1 MRPTNDITDFIT
13 PAYYRAWDYMRR
25 WLFDEYWLIGGRGS
39 GKSTVTARRIVNHIV
54 STPDA
59 NAACF
64 KKHKVEIE
72 DTVYAEILKAINR
85 AGWRP
90 LFKCI
95 TSPYEITYLPTGQK
109 IFFRGLDDA
118 GKSKGITPE
127 IGYLQIGWFEETDQ
141 YAGMKEIDTVL
152 QSIGRGGP
160 HFQVIF
166 TYNPPESSASWVN
179 VEVEKRNPRRFVLHT
194 TYKDWNADW
203 LGPFFFHK
211 MEAIKA
217 DNEMRFRHEYF
228 GEVTGTGNEIF
239 RNIKVVH
246 FTDEDIEEMRR
257 KRWGMDFGQSDPTTL
272 VGTNYIPRM
281 VDGVDIGGRL
291 QLFAEWYKTDARNR
305 EIYAEL
311 ERRQL
316 LYTMIRGDHGGGGK
330 SVINELRDMGVRGLV
345 QAYKP
350 GGSVERGLNWMRD
363 LQAIEIGDDCPWA
376 QREFKQYMWAQMRD
390 GTNRNEFPDKDNH
403 IIDGTRYSRE
413 DEIFANGR
421 SSLAIDL

>member
-1 MRPTNDITDFIT
+1 MRPTHDITDFIT
-13 PAYYRAWDYMRR
+13 PAYYRVWDYMRR
-25 WLFDEYWLIGGRGS
+25 WLFDEFWLIGGRGS
-39 GKSTVTARRIVNHIV
+39 GKSTVAARRIVNHIV
-54 STPDA
+54 AQPDA
-59 NAACF
+59 NAVCV

-85 AGWRP
+85 AGWQP

-95 TSPYEITYLPTGQK
+95 TSPYEVTYLPTGQK

-118 GKSKGITPE
+118 GKSKGITPTV
-127 IGYLQIGWFEETDQ
+127 GYPQIGWFEETDQ
-141 YAGMKEIDTVL
+141 YAGMKEIDTFL

-160 HFQVIF
+160 HFQAIY

-179 VEVEKRNPRRFVLHT
+179 VEVEKRNSYRFVLHT

-211 MEAIKA
+211 MDAIRA
-217 DNEMRFRHEYF
+217 DNEMRYRHEYL

-239 RNIKVVH
+239 RNVKVVH
-246 FTDEDIEEMRR
+246 FTAEDIQEMRR

-272 VGTNYIPRM
+272 VGTNYIPHM
-281 VDGVDIGGRL
+281 VDGIDIGGRL
-291 QLFAEWYKTDARNR
+291 QLFSEWYKVDARNR
-305 EIYAEL
+305 EIYDEL
-311 ERRQL
+311 KRRDL
-316 LYTMIRGDHGGGGK
+316 LYALIRGDHGGGGK
-330 SVINELRDMGVRGLV
+330 TVINELRDMGVRGLI

-363 LQAIEIGDDCPWA
+363 LQAIEIGDDCTNA
-376 QREFKQYMWAQMRD
+376 QREFKQYMWATMRD

-421 SSLAIDL
+421 SRLAI

>member
-1 MRPTNDITDFIT
+1 MRPIHDITDFIT
-13 PAYYRAWDYMRR
+13 PAYYRVWDYMRR
-25 WLFDEYWLIGGRGS
+25 WLFDEFWLIGGRGS
-39 GKSTVTARRIVNHIV
+39 GKSTVAARRIVNHIV
-54 STPDA
+54 AQPDA
-59 NAACF
+59 NAVCV

-85 AGWRP
+85 AGWQP

-95 TSPYEITYLPTGQK
+95 TSPYEVTYLPTGQK

-118 GKSKGITPE
+118 GKSKGITPTV
-127 IGYLQIGWFEETDQ
+127 GYPQIGWFEETDQ
-141 YAGMKEIDTVL
+141 YAGMKEIDTFL

-160 HFQVIF
+160 HFQAIY

-179 VEVEKRNPRRFVLHT
+179 VEVEKRNPYRFVLQT

-211 MEAIKA
+211 MDAIRA
-217 DNEMRFRHEYF
+217 DSEMRYRHEYL

-246 FTDEDIEEMRR
+246 FTADDIQEMRR

-272 VGTNYIPRM
+272 VGTNYIPRF
-281 VDGVDIGGRL
+281 VDGIDIGGRL
-291 QLFAEWYKTDARNR
+291 QLFSEWYKVDARNR
-305 EIYAEL
+305 EIYDEL
-311 ERRQL
+311 KRRNL
-316 LYTMIRGDHGGGGK
+316 LYALIRGDHGGGGK
-330 SVINELRDMGVRGLV
+330 TVINELRDMGVRGLI

-363 LQAIEIGDDCPWA
+363 LQAIEIGDDCTNA
-376 QREFKQYMWAQMRD
+376 QREFKQYMWATMRD

-421 SSLAIDL
+421 SRLAI

>member
-1 MRPTNDITDFIT
+1 MRPTHDITDFIT
-13 PAYYRAWDYMRR
+13 PAYYRVWDYMRR
-25 WLFDEYWLIGGRGS
+25 WLFDEFWLIGGRGS
-39 GKSTVTARRIVNHIV
+39 GKSTVAARRIVNHIV
-54 STPDA
+54 AQPDA
-59 NAACF
+59 NAVCV

-85 AGWRP
+85 AGWQP

-95 TSPYEITYLPTGQK
+95 TSPYEVTYLPTGQK

-118 GKSKGITPE
+118 GKSKGITPTV
-127 IGYLQIGWFEETDQ
+127 GYPQIGWFEETDQ
-141 YAGMKEIDTVL
+141 YAGMKEIDTFL

-160 HFQVIF
+160 HFQAIY

-179 VEVEKRNPRRFVLHT
+179 VEVEKRNSYRFVLHT

-211 MEAIKA
+211 MDAIRA
-217 DNEMRFRHEYF
+217 DNEMRYRHEYL

-239 RNIKVVH
+239 RNVKVVH
-246 FTDEDIEEMRR
+246 FTAEDIQEMRR

-281 VDGVDIGGRL
+281 VDGIDIGGRL
-291 QLFAEWYKTDARNR
+291 QLFSEWYKVDARNR
-305 EIYAEL
+305 EIYDEL
-311 ERRQL
+311 KRRNL
-316 LYTMIRGDHGGGGK
+316 LYALIRGDHGGGGK
-330 SVINELRDMGVRGLV
+330 TVINELRDMGVRGLI

-363 LQAIEIGDDCPWA
+363 LQAIEIGDDCTNA
-376 QREFKQYMWAQMRD
+376 QREFKQYMWATMRD

-421 SSLAIDL
+421 SRLAI